1 MEPWSGKG
9 LNEEIHSINKV
20 NSSPRIGTTINST
33 ARKSSEE
40 ERVFYRVDLSP
51 DAVHAIRLD
60 SKATTPIPFSPPPCN
75 YHRLLQFA
83 TANTPCTMHVP
94 FSTFSTLPRDTSLL
108 ASSVLAAQTFC
119 QFARSCKSIRGIRS
133 FETVRGWTKRMLGIE
148 SSILSNN
155 KYNLDDSYWFSIFF
169 SVFFKNSKEC
179 ERNLIKKKIWQNK
192 SIIINY
198 Y

>member
-1 MEPWSGKG
+1 M
-9 LNEEIHSINKV
+9 NEEIHSINKV

-94 FSTFSTLPRDTSLL
+94 FVSQLFPPSREILLSWRVPSLRRKLFANSL
-108 ASSVLAAQTFC
+108 ALAKVSGE
-119 QFARSCKSIRGIRS
+119 FARLKLCGDGLRGC
-133 FETVRGWTKRMLGIE
+133 WE
-148 SSILSNN
+148 SNRR
-155 KYNLDDSYWFSIFF
+155 F
-169 SVFFKNSKEC
+169 C
-179 ERNLIKKKIWQNK
+179 R
-192 SIIINY
+192 IINITWTTLTDFQY
-198 Y
+198 FFRCFLKIQRSVNEI